1 MSYFG
6 YGLLCLGV
14 VLVLAA
20 IAWWHGLLRHRVMQ
34 CIVVVLCGVAMYCH
48 AQAEAHGEYHRLA
61 QQIAD
66 PLTHNWL
73 QPFALSNAGQGL
85 MLWLRKAICL
95 LDVTVRFLDDYS
107 LLLTL
112 ALTALIALIAW
123 IRTK

>member
-34 CIVVVLCGVAMYCH
+34 GIVVILCGVAMYCH
-48 AQAEAHGEYHRLA
+48 VQAEAHGEYHRLA

-66 PLTHNWL
+66 PLTRNWL

-85 MLWLRKAICL
+85 MLWLRKAIYL

-112 ALTALIALIAW
+112 ALTALIALIVW